1 MKSNEKNYIKRL
13 KNKKEDALEFVVD
26 MYLPLIKSAVY
37 KVLSSLKKDGL
48 IEECINDVFLS
59 IWNNSEKF
67 TGQEEDFKKWIYK
80 IAKYKAID
88 YYRKESSKTTEE
100 INQNLCAS
108 TDSVEQDIINKENRK
123 EVMKLI
129 NTLEETDRKIFIMKF
144 FLGDKS
150 EVIAEKLNLTRS
162 AIDNRVYRAKK
173 KLYKSADIIK
183 EADF

>member
-1 MKSNEKNYIKRL
+1 MKSNEKNYIRRL

-59 IWNNSEKF
+59 IWNNSSKF
-67 TGQEEDFKKWIYK
+67 KGEEDDFKKWIYK
-80 IAKYKAID
+80 ISKYKAID
-88 YYRKESSKTTEE
+88 YYRKECNKNTQEIDENMYSSNDTVE
-100 INQNLCAS
+100 QNL
-108 TDSVEQDIINKENRK
+108 INKENRK
-123 EVMKLI
+123 EALNLI
-129 NTLEETDRKIFIMKF
+129 NKLEETDRKIFIMKF

-150 EVIAEKLNLTRS
+150 EAIAQKLNLTRS

-173 KLYKSADIIK
+173 KLYKDADIIR
-183 EADF
+183 EANL